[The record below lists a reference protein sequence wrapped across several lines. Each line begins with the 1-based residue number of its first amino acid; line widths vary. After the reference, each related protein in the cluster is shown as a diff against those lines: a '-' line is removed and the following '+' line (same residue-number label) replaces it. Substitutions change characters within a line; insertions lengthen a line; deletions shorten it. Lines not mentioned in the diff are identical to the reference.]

1 MAGISITLGGNF
13 AKLDELKSK
22 ARTAA
27 ASVKSSFAGVGK
39 ALSLGG
45 VGLSAGAAFAGIG
58 LAMKTAIDA
67 GGELSDMMART
78 GAGGR
83 DLVILQQ
90 MFANAGV
97 EASKVPVSLNKM
109 QKALAGVNEDG
120 EQTANA
126 FNKIGLNIHDLQK
139 MDAVGAFRAIGEKIA
154 GIESPAQRTAAAM
167 EIFGKSGGEL
177 LAVMTDGSAWQSAR
191 DQVGTYGDK
200 LAESA
205 ERFDQIGDSVAL
217 LQNAFKSFGVSIA
230 NQVAPALEWA
240 AEAMEAFNSGVNI
253 FSGSG
258 LDLSD
263 RARAPEQAA
272 QWAKDDPGYMR
283 SAKED
288 AQGAMERANT
298 AYWAGLEAEK
308 QETSAKAADKKRE
321 AEEKAAEAA
330 AKKAEAEA
338 KTKAIAAD
346 EYKLEAA
353 ILQARLTGD
362 DERLAK
368 LEREKAIRAEM
379 AKLTGAGW
387 DAATAREQSG
397 KMVDARAAA
406 DRADK
411 NRQDGMQSNASS
423 LGAFA
428 QSMNVLFG
436 RSANSG
442 LLEENKRQT
451 KLLSDIQKGLQKGP
465 PPVKLE
471 IVPTF

>member
-45 VGLSAGAAFAGIG
+45 IGLSAGAAFAGIG

-67 GGELSDMMART
+67 GGELQDMMART

-126 FNKIGLNIHDLQK
+126 FNKIGLNIHDLQQ

-217 LQNAFKSFGVSIA
+217 LQNAFKSFGVTIA

-240 AEAMEAFNSGVNI
+240 AEAMEAFNGGVNI
-253 FSGSG
+253 FDGSKIG
-258 LDLSD
+258 IQRDAKNMAD
-263 RARAPEQAA
+263 
-272 QWAKDDPGYMR
+272 QWAKDDLGNGR

-288 AQGAMERANT
+288 AQAAMERANA

-308 QETSAKAADKKRE
+308 QEAIAKAADKKRE

-411 NRQDGMQSNASS
+411 NRQDGMQSNAGS

-451 KLLSDIQKGLQKGP
+451 KLLNDIRDGLKKGP

>member
-45 VGLSAGAAFAGIG
+45 IGLSAGAAFAGIG

-67 GGELSDMMART
+67 GGALTDMMART
-78 GAGGR
+78 GASGR

-90 MFANAGV
+90 MFTNAGV

-126 FNKIGLNIHDLQK
+126 FNKIGLNIHDLQQ

-217 LQNAFKSFGVSIA
+217 LQNAFKSFGVTIA

-253 FSGSG
+253 FNDESFEEK
-258 LDLSD
+258 L
-263 RARAPEQAA
+263 ARAEKENERQN
-272 QWAKDDPGYMR
+272 KDDPGYGR
-283 SAKED
+283 SATED
-288 AQGAMERANT
+288 AQAAADRAN
-298 AYWAGLEAEK
+298 AAWWAGLEAEK
-308 QETSAKAADKKRE
+308 QEAIAKAAAKKRE
-321 AEEKAAEAA
+321 EEEKSAEAA
-330 AKKAEAEA
+330 AKKAKEEE

-397 KMVDARAAA
+397 KIVDARAAA

-411 NRQDGMQSNASS
+411 NRQDGMQSNAGS

-451 KLLSDIQKGLQKGP
+451 KLLNDIRDGLKKGP

-471 IVPTF
+471 LVPTF

>member
-13 AKLDELKSK
+13 SKLDELKSK

-27 ASVKSSFAGVGK
+27 ASVKGSFSGVGK
-39 ALSLGG
+39 VLSLGG
-45 VGLSAGAAFAGIG
+45 AGLSAGAAFAGIG
-58 LAMKTAIDA
+58 TAMKTALDA
-67 GGELSDMMART
+67 GGELADMMART
-78 GAGGR
+78 GAAGR
-83 DLVILQQ
+83 DLVVLQQ

-97 EASKVPVSLNKM
+97 EAGKVPVSLNKM

-120 EQTANA
+120 EQTSNA
-126 FNKIGLNIHDLQK
+126 FNKIGLNIRDLQQ

-177 LAVMTDGSAWQSAR
+177 LAVMTDSAAWQAAR

-200 LAESA
+200 LEEAA
-205 ERFDQIGDSVAL
+205 ARFDEIGDSLAVFK
-217 LQNAFKSFGVSIA
+217 NAFKSFGVTAASA
-230 NQVAPALEWA
+230 LAPAIEA
-240 AEAMEAFNSGVNI
+240 ATELMQALNSGVDF
-253 FSGSG
+253 FSF
-258 LDLSD
+258 SD
-263 RARAPEQAA
+263 EGMRERAMKQVEQ
-272 QWAKDDPGYMR
+272 QNRDDPGYMR
-283 SAKED
+283 SRKED
-288 AQGAMERANT
+288 AQAAMERANA

-308 QETSAKAADKKRE
+308 QDAIAKAADKKRE

-353 ILQARLTGD
+353 MLQARLTGD

-368 LEREKAIRAEM
+368 LEREKAIREEM

-411 NRQDGMQSNASS
+411 KRQDGMQSNAGG

-451 KLLSDIQKGLQKGP
+451 KLLNDIRAGLKKGP

>member
-45 VGLSAGAAFAGIG
+45 IGLSAGAAFAGIG

-67 GGELSDMMART
+67 GGALTDMMART
-78 GAGGR
+78 GASGR

-126 FNKIGLNIHDLQK
+126 FNKIGLNIRDLQQ

-217 LQNAFKSFGVSIA
+217 LQNAFKSFGVTIA

-253 FSGSG
+253 FDGSKIG
-258 LDLSD
+258 IKRDAKNMAD
-263 RARAPEQAA
+263 
-272 QWAKDDPGYMR
+272 QWAKDDLGNGR
-283 SAKED
+283 SATED
-288 AQGAMERANT
+288 AQAAADRAN
-298 AYWAGLEAEK
+298 AAWWAGLEAEK
-308 QETSAKAADKKRE
+308 QEAIAKAAAKKRE
-321 AEEKAAEAA
+321 EEEKSAEAA
-330 AKKAEAEA
+330 AKKAKEEE

-411 NRQDGMQSNASS
+411 NRQDGMQSNAGS

-451 KLLSDIQKGLQKGP
+451 KLLNDIHDGLKKGP